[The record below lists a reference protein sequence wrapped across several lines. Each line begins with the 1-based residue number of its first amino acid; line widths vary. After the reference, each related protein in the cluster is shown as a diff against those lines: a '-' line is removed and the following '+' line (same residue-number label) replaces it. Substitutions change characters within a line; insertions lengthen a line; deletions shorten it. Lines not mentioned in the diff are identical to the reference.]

1 MLDALELDL
10 DKEISEYYQG
20 FLIECQNKDF
30 SNLIEVHKNQ
40 LLEYSTQEDELASKY
55 LDVYDFC
62 LATEEK
68 EKR

>member
-1 MLDALELDL
+1 ML
-10 DKEISEYYQG
+10 DKEISEYSQG
-20 FLIECQNKDF
+20 FLIESQYKDF

-55 LDVYDFC
+55 LDVYDFR